1 MTNYVGIDLGTTN
14 SVICAYDGE
23 SLRLFKSPDQNDVT
37 PSAIYVDPRGNRLYG
52 KRAYDNAARDPD
64 RAATLFKRFM
74 GTSTP
79 IRLAATNTEL
89 TPEQCSAEILRVL
102 FGYLPEQIRQD
113 SSIGTVITVPAA
125 FNQMQ
130 KQATLSAAE
139 LAGIGAVALL
149 QEPVAAVMT
158 VMRQL
163 KSDGRF
169 IVYDFGG
176 GTLDI
181 AIAHSVAGRVSL
193 LSHGGIAMCG
203 GRDFDRVL
211 LNEVVTPWLRGH
223 FALPGDLHNNA
234 KYKKLLR
241 LAVWASEKAKI
252 DLSARPET
260 IIALTEA
267 EAGTRDERDV
277 EIYLDIPLTR
287 DVFDRLIAP
296 QVEQSVQ
303 ATREAIEKAQ
313 LAPADIE
320 RIVFVGGPTHYKP
333 MRDKVAA
340 EVGIPASTDVNPM
353 TAVAEGAAVFAESID
368 WSSESRGRKS
378 ARGTLSTGGELSI
391 SLTFVARTPDAKAK
405 VSLRVARAVTG
416 ATFELNSLDTGWTSG
431 RSAVRD
437 GAAVDLPLSKM
448 GENTFKVFAFDA
460 NGGPVSI
467 AQPRFS
473 ITRAAA
479 VIDGIPS
486 SSSIGF
492 EIDDARGGRP
502 RLSYIVREGD
512 PLPKKGQIKFGAL
525 RSIRAGTTDA
535 VRFKLW
541 EGEVEDA
548 IESNRKIG
556 ELVISGKDL
565 ENNVIAAGADLICD
579 YEVCDSGNV
588 HFDVSIPSIGASFSS
603 NRGLYSRH
611 LAQVDFSTAAEQI
624 REEAKDAQR
633 RVLVLSDKVSDERL
647 PKISSTLEEASRVE
661 GSSEEANKLASDRV
675 LEARRV
681 LARIRREHLPEMRQ
695 AELDSCCKFFNNL
708 VRKFA
713 RPAEIAQFENMAK
726 TAQRAIDAN
735 KPDFEVILDEMR
747 TRNFEILWR
756 QDYFVVDRFNW
767 LTQSPSMYVDKV
779 QFADL
784 VKRGKEAIAAADA
797 GKLREV
803 VGRLYSIRVRT
814 ADDED
819 ACAPSNIV
827 RTG

>member
-79 IRLAATNTEL
+79 IKLAATNTEL
-89 TPEQCSAEILRVL
+89 TPEQCSAEILQVL

-113 SSIGTVITVPAA
+113 GSRGTVITVPAA
-125 FNQMQ
+125 FDQMQ
-130 KQATLSAAE
+130 KQATLTAAE
-139 LAGIGAVALL
+139 VAGIGAVALL

-158 VMRQL
+158 VMHQR
-163 KSDGRF
+163 KGDGRF

-181 AIAHSVAGRVSL
+181 AVAHSVAGRVSL

-203 GRDFDRVL
+203 GRDFDRAL
-211 LNEVVTPWLRGH
+211 LADIVIPWLKSH
-223 FALPGDLHNNA
+223 FALPDDLESNV

-241 LAVWASEKAKI
+241 LAAWASEKAKI
-252 DLSARPET
+252 DLSARPDT
-260 IIALTEA
+260 MIALTEG
-267 EAGTRDERDV
+267 EAGTRDEKDV
-277 EIYLDIPLTR
+277 EIFLDIPLSR

-296 QVEQSVQ
+296 QVEQSIQ

-313 LAPADIE
+313 LTPSDID
-320 RIVFVGGPTHYKP
+320 RMVFVGGPTQYKP
-333 MRDKVAA
+333 MRDRVAS
-340 EVGIPASTDVNPM
+340 EVGIPASMDVNPM
-353 TAVAEGAAVFAESID
+353 TAVAEGAALFAESID
-368 WSSESRGRKS
+368 WTSGSRGRKS
-378 ARGTLSTGGELSI
+378 ARGAMSTGGDLALSI
-391 SLTFVARTPDAKAK
+391 NFVARTPDPKAK
-405 VSLRVARAVTG
+405 VSLKIARPAAG
-416 ATFELNSLDTGWTSG
+416 ATFELNSLDTGWSSG
-431 RSAVRD
+431 RVPLRD
-437 GAAVDLPLSKM
+437 GVSVEVSLSKM
-448 GENTFKVFAFDA
+448 GENTFKVFLFDA
-460 NGGPVSI
+460 SGGPISL

-479 VIDGIPS
+479 VVDAIPS

-502 RLSYIVREGD
+502 HLSYIVREGD
-512 PLPKKGQIKFGAL
+512 PLPRKGQIKFGAL
-525 RSIRAGTTDA
+525 RSVRAGTTDA
-535 VRFKLW
+535 IRFKLW
-541 EGEVEDA
+541 EGDIEDDV
-548 IESNRKIG
+548 ESNRKIG
-556 ELVISGKDL
+556 ELVVSGKDL
-565 ENNVIAAGADLICD
+565 DNNVIAAGAELVCD

-633 RVLVLSDKVSDERL
+633 RLAALSGNVTDERL
-647 PKISSTLEEASRVE
+647 REVSNTLEEASRVK
-661 GSSEEANKLASDRV
+661 GSSEEENKLASDRV

-681 LARIRREHLPEMRQ
+681 LATVRKRHLPKMRQ
-695 AELDSCCKFFNNL
+695 AELDSCCKFFNDL
-708 VRKFA
+708 VRQFA
-713 RPAEIAQFENMAK
+713 RPAEISQFENMGK
-726 TAQRAIDAN
+726 TAQRSIDAN
-735 KPDFEVILDEMR
+735 KPDFEVILEEMR

-767 LTQSPSMYVDKV
+767 LTQSPSMYVDKA
-779 QFADL
+779 QFTDL
-784 VKRGKEAIAAADA
+784 VKRGKAAIAADDA
-797 GKLREV
+797 QRLREV
-803 VGRLYSIRVRT
+803 VGMLYSIRVRT
-814 ADDED
+814 AEDDNMQ
-819 ACAPSNIV
+819 APANIV